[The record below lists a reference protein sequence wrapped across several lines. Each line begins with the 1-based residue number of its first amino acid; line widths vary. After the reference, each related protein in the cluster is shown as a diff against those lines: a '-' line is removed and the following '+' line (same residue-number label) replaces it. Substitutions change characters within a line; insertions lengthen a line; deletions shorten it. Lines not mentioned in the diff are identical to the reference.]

1 MMKRFVIDT
10 NNQAVIDA
18 INEWQI
24 SNPEKRIK
32 PLLTL
37 ISEYDRE
44 KFQDQLNKIQEALR
58 TLRDNKI
65 DEDIMLAYI
74 KSKGVPASTVR
85 QVLDAQKLFF
95 KKLGLI

>member
-1 MMKRFVIDT
+1 MMKRFVIET
-10 NNQAVIDA
+10 NNQIVIDA

-24 SNPEKRIK
+24 SNPEKKVK

-37 ISEYDRE
+37 ISEYDKE
-44 KFQDQLNKIQEALR
+44 KFQDQLNKIQDALR
-58 TLRDNKI
+58 TLRDNRI

-95 KKLGLI
+95 KKLGLL